1 MLKNKLNSKL
11 AFTLIELLVVIAII
25 GLLATVSV
33 IALNNARSKSRD
45 AKRVSEIKQILTALE
60 LYYNDQ
66 NRYPLTAEFISGEEI
81 FSTSSY
87 GTTTYLA
94 HIPTAPTPADGACSD
109 SENLFT
115 YTSNDGS
122 SYSLTFCLG
131 VNTGTL
137 TAGVNNAN
145 PYGITYLNPGS
156 EDAGCPACAECEATS
171 TPSGCSCDD
180 ANFPCCANCNNS
192 ATCQGG
198 TYCGRTANCSGS
210 QICSSGTCIDFLCGT
225 SQVPITVVA
234 GHTCTTGDLCL
245 YDTVLIG
252 TQCWF
257 KQNLNVGSMVT
268 GVTAQTSNNILE
280 KYCYSNNSANCTT
293 YGALYQWDEAMQYT
307 EASGAQGICPTGWH
321 IPTDTEQNTLDQY
334 LNDTTCNAS
343 RAGTFGCSA
352 AGSKLKEAGTS
363 HWTAPNT
370 GATNSSGFT
379 ALPAGYR
386 EADGSFVV
394 QGIYGSLWS
403 SSISE
408 TNSWCRYLDS
418 GSTTVLRRADNQAFG
433 FSIRCLK
440 DQD

>member
-1 MLKNKLNSKL
+1 MKFGSKK

-45 AKRVSEIKQILTALE
+45 AKRVSEIKQIQTALE

-66 NRYPLTAEFISGEEI
+66 NRYPLTAEFVSGGEI

-94 HIPTAPTPADGACSD
+94 HIPVSPTPADGACSD
-109 SENLFT
+109 SENLFA

-156 EDAGCPACAECEATS
+156 EDAGCPVCEATS
-171 TPSGCSCDD
+171 TPEECEVGCSCND
-180 ANFPCCANCNNS
+180 ANLPCCEFCNNS
-192 ATCQGG
+192 ATCQGS
-198 TYCGRTANCSGS
+198 TYCGRTANCSGG
-210 QICSSGTCIDFLCGT
+210 QICSSGTCVDFLCGT

-234 GHTCTTGDLCL
+234 GYTCGVGDRCL
-245 YDTVLIG
+245 YDTVQIG

-257 KQNLNVGSMVT
+257 KQNLNVGSIVA
-268 GVTAQTSNNILE
+268 GATAQTSNNTLE
-280 KYCYSNNSANCTT
+280 KYCYSDNSANCTT

-334 LNDTTCNAS
+334 LHNTTCNAS
-343 RAGTFGCSA
+343 RSASWGCADAGG
-352 AGSKLKEAGTS
+352 KLKETGTS
-363 HWTAPNT
+363 HWASPNT

-379 ALPAGYR
+379 ALPSGR
-386 EADGSFVV
+386 VSSGSFFD
-394 QGIYGSLWS
+394 QGTYAFFWS
-403 SSISE
+403 SSISGS
-408 TNSWCRYLDS
+408 NAWGRYLYS
-418 GSTTVLRRADNQAFG
+418 GLSTVDRSSNNDHSSG
-433 FSIRCLK
+433 YSIRCLK
-440 DQD
+440 DED